1 MTNATAL
8 TKLKVAVAC
17 HNLWKLFTW
26 VIIKDGHIMQQSRL
40 EELITKPEEDYVS
53 KCVSSMSALGFIS
66 AAD

>member
-26 VIIKDGHIMQQSRL
+26 VIIKDGHIMQQSR
-40 EELITKPEEDYVS
+40 PEEDYGS